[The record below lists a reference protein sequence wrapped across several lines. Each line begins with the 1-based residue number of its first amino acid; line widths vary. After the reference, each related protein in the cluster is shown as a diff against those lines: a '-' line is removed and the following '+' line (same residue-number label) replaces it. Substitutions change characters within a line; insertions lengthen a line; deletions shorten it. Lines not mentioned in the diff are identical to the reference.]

1 MALDEAKFNDN
12 DVLHINAHGTG
23 TPLNDS
29 SETAAIK
36 LAIGEENARKAYI
49 NSTKSMTGHL
59 LGAAGGVEV
68 IAAALALYHG
78 IVPPTINLDEPDPN
92 CDLNYTPNKAVKA
105 DLTIAISQSL
115 GFGGHNSC
123 IALRKIEN

>member
-1 MALDEAKFNDN
+1 
-12 DVLHINAHGTG
+12 
-23 TPLNDS
+23 
-29 SETAAIK
+29 
-36 LAIGEENARKAYI
+36 
-49 NSTKSMTGHL
+49 MTGHL

-78 IVPPTINLDEPDPN
+78 IVPPTINLDEPDPK

-123 IALRKIEN
+123 IALRKIERR

>member
-1 MALDEAKFNDN
+1 MALEEAKYNDN

-29 SETAAIK
+29 AETAAIK
-36 LAIGEENARKAYI
+36 SAIGEENARKAYI

-68 IAAALALYHG
+68 IAAALALHHG
-78 IVPPTINLDEPDPN
+78 IVPPTINLNEPDPA

-123 IALRKIEN
+123 IALRKINN

>member
-1 MALDEAKFNDN
+1 MALEEAKYNEN
-12 DVLHINAHGTG
+12 DVLHINTHGTG

-36 LAIGEENARKAYI
+36 LALGEEKARKAYI

-68 IAAALALYHG
+68 IAAALSLYHG
-78 IVPPTINLDEPDPN
+78 IVPPTIGLKETDPT
-92 CDLNYTPNKAVKA
+92 CDLNYTPNVAQKA
-105 DLTIAISQSL
+105 DLTIAISESL
-115 GFGGHNSC
+115 GFGGHNAC
-123 IALRKIEN
+123 IALRKIND

>member
-1 MALDEAKFNDN
+1 MALDEANFNEN
-12 DVLHINAHGTG
+12 DILHINTHGTG

-59 LGAAGGVEV
+59 LGAAGGIEV
-68 IAAALALYHG
+68 IAAALALNTG
-78 IVPPTINLDEPDPN
+78 IVPPTIGLNEPDPT

-115 GFGGHNSC
+115 GFGGHNAC
-123 IALRKIEN
+123 IALRKI